1 MKTKVEIEGYEIEI
15 ELDNGVISVK
25 AEKEDEIIEE
35 FTINIEEKESQDD
48 VDSSEVQGFDDFEE
62 EEDDFEGEGAQDD
75 EEIQGSEEIQD
86 EEDMPKG
93 ALESFQ
99 SFINRRK

>member
-62 EEDDFEGEGAQDD
+62 EDDFEGEGAQDD